1 MLEPWKMEPIGR
13 IIKEYVPWLKK
24 KCTLNARLLVLP
36 VRNFNIRQDNICGI
50 WQGKWHAYSSAKTE
64 IAVGALVVGE
74 VTMHCHNIW
83 LIWVA
88 RDLKSKRP
96 CVRLRS

>member
-24 KCTLNARLLVLP
+24 KCTKNARLLVLP

-50 WQGKWHAYSSAKTE
+50 WQGIWDAYSSAKTE
-64 IAVGALVVGE
+64 IAIGALSYYLANMGRE
-74 VTMHCHNIW
+74 GPEIKTHF
-83 LIWVA
+83 
-88 RDLKSKRP
+88 RDESAF
-96 CVRLRS
+96 